1 MILIIPVESF
11 LLKLHDEDGNLIP
24 FHFILFLNVVRKLKV
39 RNALKKII
47 VPTALSFFKME
58 SEGEVFFLRFKH
70 QNNTEM
76 LYANTIPCVGL
87 AVEVMYICD
96 TLCNNHCDG
105 LCLYIVRGV
114 L

>member
-1 MILIIPVESF
+1 MWYES
-11 LLKLHDEDGNLIP
+11 LRLEM
-24 FHFILFLNVVRKLKV
+24 HF
-39 RNALKKII
+39 KKFI

-58 SEGEVFFLRFKH
+58 SEGEVFFLRFKR